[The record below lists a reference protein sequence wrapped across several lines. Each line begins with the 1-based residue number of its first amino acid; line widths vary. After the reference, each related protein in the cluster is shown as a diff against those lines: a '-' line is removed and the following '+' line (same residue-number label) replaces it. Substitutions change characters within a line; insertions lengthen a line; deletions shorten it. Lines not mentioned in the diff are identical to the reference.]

1 MNDFKNIA
9 KSRELI
15 FLFDA
20 KDCNP
25 NGERDTHA
33 SGPRI
38 DRETG
43 RAIVTDLRIKRF
55 VREYFLK
62 TSNSKNENILVKRD
76 FIYNK
81 QNEVKHFKDVFI
93 DDLPFDEETIKN
105 LNEKQIYDSIAE
117 SFIDHRLFGHLFE
130 ISNNLYGITGPV
142 QFETTFSLNKP
153 YIIPITITS
162 ALSSESTKG
171 AGAMGQYHILN
182 YAIFPVHGIVK
193 SSLARISKATESDIG
208 RLFDGLWDGLKT
220 LNTRSKIGQT
230 PRLLLSL
237 VMKKPGYQIPRFRSI
252 FDDYRVNEK
261 LEDIQDVLFDLEQFK
276 LLLGKFGNK
285 IEYIEYREDPVLNY
299 VIDKTEIQSI
309 TEISDLIKNTPPF
322 IEV

>member
-1 MNDFKNIA
+1 MNDFNDIA

-38 DRETG
+38 DGETG

-55 VREYFLK
+55 VRDYFLK
-62 TSNSKNENILVKRD
+62 TSDSNNEKILVKRD
-76 FIYNK
+76 FIYK

-93 DDLPFDEETIKN
+93 DDLPFDEEKIKD
-105 LNEKQIYDSIAE
+105 LNEKQIYDSLAE
-117 SFIDHRLFGHLFE
+117 TFIDHRLFGHLFE
-130 ISNNLYGITGPV
+130 VSNNLYGITGPV

-153 YIIPITITS
+153 SIIPITITS
-162 ALSSESTKG
+162 ELSSESTKG

-182 YAIFPVHGIVK
+182 YAIFPVRGIVK
-193 SSLARISKATESDIG
+193 YSLARISKATESDIR
-208 RLFDGLWDGLKT
+208 RLYDGLWDGLKT

-230 PRLLLSL
+230 PRLLLSF
-237 VMKKPGYQIPRFRSI
+237 VMKKPGYQIPRIRSI

-261 LEDIQDVLFDLEQFK
+261 LEDIQDVSFDLERFK
-276 LLLGKFGNK
+276 ILIGNFGNK
-285 IEYIEYREDPVLNY
+285 IEYIEYREDPVLKF
-299 VIDKTEIQSI
+299 VIGKTEIHSI
-309 TEISDLIKNTPPF
+309 TEISNLIKNVPPF